1 MVLLAN
7 KQLFAWK
14 NEPERERGGGGGIID
29 FRNQVR
35 QSPRNSK
42 RVIAKPRQVCT
53 QSIIFHFK
61 NIFSY
66 IEEKKEK
73 KTHHCSMI
81 CFADGFI
88 NTTFLTMVNLIHAC
102 HITYLHTWAHQPH
115 FFNHGDRISFMHAT
129 SHIYM
134 HVWANK

>member
-73 KTHHCSMI
+73 KKPSLFNDMFRRWVYQH
-81 CFADGFI
+81 
-88 NTTFLTMVNLIHAC
+88 
-102 HITYLHTWAHQPH
+102 H
-115 FFNHGDRISFMHAT
+115 FFNHGE
-129 SHIYM
+129 SHPCMPHHLSTYM
-134 HVWANK
+134 GSSTPLF

>member
-14 NEPERERGGGGGIID
+14 NEPGRGGGGYIID
-29 FRNQVR
+29 VRNQVR

-73 KTHHCSMI
+73 KPI
-81 CFADGFI
+81 I
-88 NTTFLTMVNLIHAC
+88 V
-102 HITYLHTWAHQPH
+102 Q
-115 FFNHGDRISFMHAT
+115 
-129 SHIYM
+129 
-134 HVWANK
+134 